1 MISSH
6 YRAPVNFSE
15 EVMENAAKELNK
27 ILNPIRQAQIQLQ
40 INDVEANTL
49 DEERMNKFLLT
60 LADDLN
66 TSNAISV
73 IHETVKEINL
83 SLRSKDYTKMSL
95 ATKTVLEML
104 NVLGTRV
111 NNVVLDDEAKDLFRK
126 WEEARKNKD
135 FQTADVYRNLLI
147 EKGLL

>member
-1 MISSH
+1 M
-6 YRAPVNFSE
+6 F
-15 EVMENAAKELNK
+15 
-27 ILNPIRQAQIQLQ
+27 IRRLPA
-40 INDVEANTL
+40 
-49 DEERMNKFLLT
+49 RP
-60 LADDLN
+60 DLN

-83 SLRSKDYTKMSL
+83 SLRSKDYAKMAL
-95 ATKTVLEML
+95 ATNTVLEML
-104 NVLGTRV
+104 EVLGIRV
-111 NNVVLDDEAKDLFRK
+111 NNVVLDDEAKGLFRK

>member
-1 MISSH
+1 
-6 YRAPVNFSE
+6 
-15 EVMENAAKELNK
+15 
-27 ILNPIRQAQIQLQ
+27 
-40 INDVEANTL
+40 
-49 DEERMNKFLLT
+49 MNKFLLT

-83 SLRSKDYTKMSL
+83 SLRSKDYAKMSL
-95 ATKTVLEML
+95 ATNTVLEML
-104 NVLGTRV
+104 DVLGIKV
-111 NNVVLDDEAKDLFRK
+111 NSVVLDDEAKDLFRK